1 MGKAELIA
9 PLAEGIKGLELGN
22 AMLYSGLNDCEVN
35 MPLDSAAY
43 AEMLGKL
50 VETSRWQKKTAE
62 TKNNDDFNK
71 SY

>member
-1 MGKAELIA
+1 
-9 PLAEGIKGLELGN
+9 
-22 AMLYSGLNDCEVN
+22 MLYSGLNDCEVN